1 MSKQSIKILFVGFF
15 LHSISVS
22 PIVLKISNIYFHVPQ
37 IKIIPK
43 GGKLKKSLLIFAAV
57 LGLFIFSQSAHAQN
71 QNFSMTN
78 NTGMILVD
86 VFISPSA
93 SDNWGSDVIP
103 KDMILDGETFD
114 FTFTGVDPEHCSWDI
129 LFTADDGNKYY
140 MRGVDLCSI
149 TSITLSK

>member
-1 MSKQSIKILFVGFF
+1 MKKALFIF
-15 LHSISVS
+15 
-22 PIVLKISNIYFHVPQ
+22 IVLM
-37 IKIIPK
+37 
-43 GGKLKKSLLIFAAV
+43 
-57 LGLFIFSQSAHAQN
+57 GLALFSQSANAQN
-71 QNFSMTN
+71 QNFSITN
-78 NTGMILVD
+78 NTGMILID

-114 FTFTGVDPEHCSWDI
+114 FTFTGVDPDHCSWDI
-129 LFTADDGNKYY
+129 LFTADDGVKYY

>member
-1 MSKQSIKILFVGFF
+1 MKRTL
-15 LHSISVS
+15 L
-22 PIVLKISNIYFHVPQ
+22 VLS
-37 IKIIPK
+37 
-43 GGKLKKSLLIFAAV
+43 AV
-57 LGLFIFSQSAHAQN
+57 VCLFILGQNVNAQS

-149 TSITLSK
+149 TTITLSK

>member
-1 MSKQSIKILFVGFF
+1 L
-15 LHSISVS
+15 ISVT
-22 PIVLKISNIYFHVPQ
+22 PIVLKLANIYFHVPK
-37 IKIIPK
+37 IKIPE
-43 GGKLKKSLLIFAAV
+43 GGTLKKSLLIFAAV
-57 LGLFIFSQSAHAQN
+57 LGLFIFSQSVNAQN
-71 QNFSMTN
+71 QNFSITN

-93 SDNWGSDVIP
+93 ADNWGSDVIP

-129 LFTADDGNKYY
+129 MFTADDGVQYY

-149 TSITLSK
+149 TTITLSK

>member
-1 MSKQSIKILFVGFF
+1 M
-15 LHSISVS
+15 
-22 PIVLKISNIYFHVPQ
+22 
-37 IKIIPK
+37 
-43 GGKLKKSLLIFAAV
+43 KKA
-57 LGLFIFSQSAHAQN
+57 LFIFIAIIGLVFLSQSANAQN
-71 QNFSMTN
+71 QNFSITN

-86 VFISPSA
+86 VFISPSN

-149 TSITLSK
+149 TTITLSRQ

>member
-1 MSKQSIKILFVGFF
+1 MKKAFWIFV
-15 LHSISVS
+15 V
-22 PIVLKISNIYFHVPQ
+22 
-37 IKIIPK
+37 
-43 GGKLKKSLLIFAAV
+43 AA
-57 LGLFIFSQSAHAQN
+57 GLFIFAGESKAQN
-71 QNFSMTN
+71 QNFSMTK

-86 VFISPSA
+86 VFVSPSA

>member
-1 MSKQSIKILFVGFF
+1 MLF
-15 LHSISVS
+15 SRS
-22 PIVLKISNIYFHVPQ
+22 
-37 IKIIPK
+37 KIIPK

-57 LGLFIFSQSAHAQN
+57 LGLFIFSQSANAQN

>member
-1 MSKQSIKILFVGFF
+1 MKRTFLVLAAVVCLFIMGQ
-15 LHSISVS
+15 SVS
-22 PIVLKISNIYFHVPQ
+22 
-37 IKIIPK
+37 
-43 GGKLKKSLLIFAAV
+43 A
-57 LGLFIFSQSAHAQN
+57 QS
-71 QNFSMTN
+71 QNFSMVN

-114 FTFTGVDPEHCSWDI
+114 FTFTGIDPEHCSWDI

-149 TSITLSK
+149 TTITLSK